1 MSEYSKLIYLGETAK
16 DFPEKVMLG
25 LSSKHVLVLLGGS
38 RGRAL

>member
-1 MSEYSKLIYLGETAK
+1 MSEYSKLIYLGETSK